1 MEGAVLF
8 GIEPSTINVRK
19 AKYTIGEGLSSI
31 WNEKLHAGKGEKYF
45 DEERKKWYCYN
56 CFHKYIE
63 INQNLKYGEE
73 VSYISYIPSKSKN
86 KKVSIHIFYKT
97 KKQNPI
103 FTFEEGI
110 TKIGQCRL
118 DIGKEYNNYK
128 DREIKTIMKFGGTYI
143 DVTAFHIKTGK
154 YVKTTLL
161 FD

>member
-8 GIEPSTINVRK
+8 GIEPSAINIRK
-19 AKYTIGEGLSSI
+19 AKYTIGEGLNSI
-31 WNEKLHAGKGEKYF
+31 WKEKLHAGKGKKYF
-45 DEERKKWYCYN
+45 DEEEQKWYCRN
-56 CFHKYIE
+56 CFSKYIE

-73 VSYISYIPSKSKN
+73 VSNISWISSMSQN
-86 KKVSIHIFYKT
+86 KKVAVLTFYKT

-110 TKIGQCRL
+110 TKIGECLL

-143 DVTAFHIKTGK
+143 DVTASHIKTGK